1 MLSGSNMNSFILTE
15 SSIHYVTGFLER
27 YKEQFPTAH
36 HVAALKEFRDLS
48 NKLLDGLEKPVSVGI
63 ARHHLKG

>member
-1 MLSGSNMNSFILTE
+1 MNNFIITE

-27 YKEQFPTAH
+27 YKEQHPTAH
-36 HVAALKEFRDLS
+36 HVEALKEFRDLS